1 MCVASWFL
9 SLVEDGLY
17 KGCVKFVYKM
27 CAFVDEMHVGCVRSG
42 CLMSLSYCVFDLC
55 NTRQSLSWQLFH
67 LEKFPKWMVLLTN
80 AGCNVNVVLPA
91 QMRRLVRIVCW
102 DMNKIVVSMK

>member
-27 CAFVDEMHVGCVRSG
+27 CAFVDEIHVGCVRSG

-55 NTRQSLSWQLFH
+55 NMRVSKLAALSFG
-67 LEKFPKWMVLLTN
+67 EIP
-80 AGCNVNVVLPA
+80 
-91 QMRRLVRIVCW
+91 QMDGIIDKRWL
-102 DMNKIVVSMK
+102 